1 MHAWHG
7 KKTIMGYRSLKKEE
21 KEERKCNI
29 FSSKLQR
36 WNCCFAQPTV
46 RGLEWHDGSAATAKL
61 HPGPLPPSLCPL
73 RASHLP
79 SRH

>member
-1 MHAWHG
+1 MLG
-7 KKTIMGYRSLKKEE
+7 TGEKTIMGYRNLKKEE

-73 RASHLP
+73 CASHLP